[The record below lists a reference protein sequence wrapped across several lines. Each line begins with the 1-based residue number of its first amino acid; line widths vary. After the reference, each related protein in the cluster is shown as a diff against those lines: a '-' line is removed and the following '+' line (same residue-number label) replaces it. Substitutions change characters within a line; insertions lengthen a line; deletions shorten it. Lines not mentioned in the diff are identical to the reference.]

1 MNKKIDIAGLQL
13 DNCTVRESIM
23 LLERAMSEQSF
34 FSIAEINMD
43 TILRAETD
51 ERVKEAVQRLNH
63 TIIAEEN
70 ILRAVDCCTMQRQH
84 EIADGAFFYELMKR
98 VERNHLSVCL
108 LGETQNATLSM
119 QSLILER
126 FPRMNIVD
134 VEILEQCTGELD
146 NVINEINIK
155 TPDVVVSLLPSPG
168 QEYFFLDYRDKIFA
182 KLWYAMG
189 TEKPAE
195 HKSRIA
201 AFFNEKKRLRILLR
215 HLTKYQEQEA
225 SKDE

>member
-23 LLERAMSEQSF
+23 LLERAMSEQTF

-43 TILRAETD
+43 TILRAGAD
-51 ERVKEAVQRLNH
+51 ERVREAVERLNH
-63 TIIAEEN
+63 TVIAEDN
-70 ILRAVDCCTMQRQH
+70 ILKAVDRCTLQRQH
-84 EIADGAFFYELMKR
+84 EIADCTFFYELMKR

-108 LGETQNATLSM
+108 LGETEAAADSM
-119 QSLILER
+119 QKLLLER
-126 FPRMNIVD
+126 FPRMNIVG

-146 NVINEINIK
+146 SVINEVNIK
-155 TPDVVVSLLPSPG
+155 TPDVMISILPSPQ

-189 TEKPAE
+189 NEKPAE
-195 HKSRIA
+195 HKPGIA
-201 AFFNEKKRLRILLR
+201 AFFHERKRLRILLR

-225 SKDE
+225 SKNE

>member
-23 LLERAMSEQSF
+23 LLERAMSEQTF

-43 TILRAETD
+43 TILRAGTD
-51 ERVKEAVQRLNH
+51 ERVREAVERLNH
-63 TIIAEEN
+63 TVIAEDN
-70 ILRAVDCCTMQRQH
+70 ILKAVDRCTMQRQH
-84 EIADGAFFYELMKR
+84 EIADRTFFYELMKR

-108 LGETQNATLSM
+108 LGETETAVNAM
-119 QSLILER
+119 QEFLMGW
-126 FPRMNIVD
+126 FPRMNIVGM
-134 VEILEQCTGELD
+134 EILEQCTGELD
-146 NVINEINIK
+146 NVINEVNIK
-155 TPDVVVSLLPSPG
+155 TPDVIISILPSPK

-189 TEKPAE
+189 SEKPVG
-195 HKSRIA
+195 HKSKITT
-201 AFFNEKKRLRILLR
+201 FFHERKRLRILLR

-225 SKDE
+225 AKNV

>member
-1 MNKKIDIAGLQL
+1 
-13 DNCTVRESIM
+13 
-23 LLERAMSEQSF
+23 
-34 FSIAEINMD
+34 MD

-84 EIADGAFFYELMKR
+84 EIADGTFFYELMKR

-108 LGETQNATLSM
+108 LGETQDATLSM

-155 TPDVVVSLLPSPG
+155 TPDVVVSLLPSPE

>member
-70 ILRAVDCCTMQRQH
+70 ILRAVDYCTMQRQH
-84 EIADGAFFYELMKR
+84 EIADGTFFYELMKR

-108 LGETQNATLSM
+108 LGETQDATLSM

-155 TPDVVVSLLPSPG
+155 TPDVVVSLLPSPE

>member
-84 EIADGAFFYELMKR
+84 EIADGTFFYELMKR

-108 LGETQNATLSM
+108 LGETQDATLSM

-126 FPRMNIVD
+126 FPRMNTVD

-155 TPDVVVSLLPSPG
+155 TPDVVVSLLPSPE

>member
-84 EIADGAFFYELMKR
+84 EIADGTFFYELMKR
-98 VERNHLSVCL
+98 V
-108 LGETQNATLSM
+108 
-119 QSLILER
+119 
-126 FPRMNIVD
+126 
-134 VEILEQCTGELD
+134 
-146 NVINEINIK
+146 
-155 TPDVVVSLLPSPG
+155 
-168 QEYFFLDYRDKIFA
+168 
-182 KLWYAMG
+182 
-189 TEKPAE
+189 
-195 HKSRIA
+195 
-201 AFFNEKKRLRILLR
+201 
-215 HLTKYQEQEA
+215 
-225 SKDE
+225 